1 MNHRDKSIASI
12 VNGLKPESAA
22 HEEIVSI
29 VSTPSGETKQFVYYE
44 TGFQLHPDGTLEGA
58 NSENMTDSSMSVEER
73 KRNRLSR
80 FFEENSFRHI
90 LVLTGAG
97 TSTAVRGK
105 TREGLWDACRSEIES
120 VKVAASDRSFPGTT
134 KNDIEQFLSF
144 AVQVANV
151 DVNNEQLASAIFA
164 LKTKIRTE
172 CDLSF
177 SSECQSDCHETLLR
191 KLTARKPTLPRVEI
205 FTTNYDTLFE
215 QAAKKAG
222 FIVID
227 GFSFSFPRT
236 FSGRLF
242 DLDIVNRERTRLK
255 EEDNF
260 VPNVFHLMKLHGSV
274 DWIGNENGLIEQ
286 RELRTEEEPLIVYPS
301 SEKYAISYEQPFF
314 EMMLRFQTA
323 LRKDNTL
330 LIVLGFGFADKH
342 INSAI
347 IEAVEQNPGFHL
359 LIVDYAPHSN
369 AIDLDKYRKQF
380 ASIGDNISIV
390 FASFAE
396 FVDLLPANKLYAAR
410 QPDFVL
416 GKQQGAVHG
425 QAI

>member
-1 MNHRDKSIASI
+1 ME
-12 VNGLKPESAA
+12 PEANR
-22 HEEIVSI
+22 HMKENKTLE
-29 VSTPSGETKQFVYYE
+29 GDQQEFVYYE
-44 TGFQLHPDGTLEGA
+44 TGFRLQANGVLNGQALENG
-58 NSENMTDSSMSVEER
+58 EDPKLFVMEQ
-73 KRNRLSR
+73 KKNRLSR
-80 FFEENSFRHI
+80 FFDDNCFRHVF
-90 LVLTGAG
+90 VLAGAG
-97 TSTAVRGK
+97 TSIAAGGK
-105 TREGLWDACRSEIES
+105 TRTGLWNSCKTEMDAVS
-120 VKVAASDRSFPGTT
+120 AAVSSIPFRETEG
-134 KNDIEQFLSF
+134 NDLEQFLSF
-144 AVQVANV
+144 AIQVSSVEAS
-151 DVNNEQLASAIFA
+151 NEKLASAISV
-164 LKTKIRTE
+164 LKAKIRAE
-172 CDLSF
+172 CNLSF
-177 SSECQSDCHETLLR
+177 DPAGGSKCHETLLR

-215 QAAKKAG
+215 QAAKTAG
-222 FIVID
+222 LIAID

-236 FSGRLF
+236 FSGRFF

-255 EEDNF
+255 EEENF

-286 RELRTEEEPLIVYPS
+286 RKLRTEEEPLIVYPS

-369 AIDLDKYRKQF
+369 AIALDKYRKLF